1 MPQSFFY
8 IMANKQRC
16 FEKRRSGF
24 FPGKTE
30 KSSNQFGT
38 KTHSIEQ

>member
-1 MPQSFFY
+1 MAHFFF
-8 IMANKQRC
+8 IIANKQRC
-16 FEKRRSGF
+16 FEKRGLGF

-38 KTHSIEQ
+38 KTHSIGQ